1 MATVSSTAAASIA
14 IPNDVNA
21 FAANVS
27 PRGVDLEERLELSLD
42 ALIKERKKE
51 NKQLKKEEV
60 KKLKQK
66 PQTDKRKPIQQQRK
80 QKQKQK
86 QQAADVKTKQATKRK
101 ALMNKNRG
109 LQVAPAATKGKTQQQ
124 PKTKTSIA
132 ATTAKLRRQMRADKL
147 TQSSRHLVV
156 GPKVV
161 KQNDAGK
168 QARKKNLPQQ
178 PRKVVSPIRIVQQNR
193 ANQPQQQT
201 KSAKTPGR
209 QVTHFNNKKTKLSIT
224 IAGSGSK
231 KSQKKQQKTANK
243 VFLPGKVS
251 QAFGKQTSAAKKTVK
266 RSKSRK
272 LTAGSTT
279 HVRQASQRKKN

>member
-14 IPNDVNA
+14 IPNDVSA

-86 QQAADVKTKQATKRK
+86 QQAADVKAKQATKRK
-101 ALMNKNRG
+101 ALVNKNRG

-161 KQNDAGK
+161 KQNDAGQ

-178 PRKVVSPIRIVQQNR
+178 PRKVVSPVRIVQQNR

-201 KSAKTPGR
+201 KSVKTPGR

-231 KSQKKQQKTANK
+231 KSQKKQQKAANK
-243 VFLPGKVS
+243 VLLPGKVS

-266 RSKSRK
+266 QSKSRK